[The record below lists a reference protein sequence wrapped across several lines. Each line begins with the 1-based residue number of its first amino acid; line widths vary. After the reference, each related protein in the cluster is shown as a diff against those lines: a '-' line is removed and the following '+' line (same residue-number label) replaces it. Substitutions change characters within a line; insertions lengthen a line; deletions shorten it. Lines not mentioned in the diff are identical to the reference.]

1 MTEVDKI
8 VALLADPATER
19 RAAAAIVLGAI
30 GAKGSAVVDGL
41 LGLVASDEPVLV
53 RHALDA
59 LASLGPRKAA
69 PPILPLVISRDPEV
83 RQAAERALVAIG
95 ESIVPLVRER
105 MGEAAPDE
113 QRALSRLLGELG
125 GAEAFTALLDGML
138 ASEGDPRA
146 ALAIRQQVRAA
157 DPAQRR
163 KYLAETERF
172 LKAQRKV
179 GEHPGAVAAA
189 VKVLGFL
196 EDPKAI
202 PTLLDCARAADQP
215 PAVRQ
220 EAIIALRFALTG
232 SATPTSELID
242 ALVAAACAEDRALA
256 QTALLTLGGL
266 ALSAEQALRIRKLTD
281 HPDFDRARLAIEH
294 LGRQK
299 DPGAAKVL
307 VAVVERGERRRAELA
322 VTLLAGKPDVGA
334 ALAKALAAATDADRA
349 KLLARALAPRLRE
362 LTPALRKQLRS
373 TGLERLASGEPGAE
387 AILDA
392 ARMADPGAVADELRA
407 LAARQ
412 RKANHTDDA
421 LRTLGVLCRADQAS
435 DDDRYQRASLELAR
449 ASRER
454 GGAVRPSD
462 AALSA
467 LAQLASRGFDVGA
480 ALRKDKAISLD
491 DLYHVGFHFAER
503 GQPLGIELLEA
514 VIAKGGRTKLGK
526 MARNKLA
533 LSGAD

>member
-1 MTEVDKI
+1 M
-8 VALLADPATER
+8 
-19 RAAAAIVLGAI
+19 
-30 GAKGSAVVDGL
+30 
-41 LGLVASDEPVLV
+41 
-53 RHALDA
+53 
-59 LASLGPRKAA
+59 
-69 PPILPLVISRDPEV
+69 
-83 RQAAERALVAIG
+83 
-95 ESIVPLVRER
+95 
-105 MGEAAPDE
+105 
-113 QRALSRLLGELG
+113 
-125 GAEAFTALLDGML
+125 
-138 ASEGDPRA
+138 
-146 ALAIRQQVRAA
+146 
-157 DPAQRR
+157 
-163 KYLAETERF
+163 
-172 LKAQRKV
+172 
-179 GEHPGAVAAA
+179 
-189 VKVLGFL
+189 
-196 EDPKAI
+196 
-202 PTLLDCARAADQP
+202 
-215 PAVRQ
+215 
-220 EAIIALRFALTG
+220 
-232 SATPTSELID
+232 
-242 ALVAAACAEDRALA
+242 
-256 QTALLTLGGL
+256 
-266 ALSAEQALRIRKLTD
+266 
-281 HPDFDRARLAIEH
+281 
-294 LGRQK
+294 
-299 DPGAAKVL
+299 
-307 VAVVERGERRRAELA
+307 VERGERRRAELA